1 MLTGNR
7 SFYRRPPTYPAVLRT
22 AVQIKKQCPAVRL
35 FTVGKSVLGRRMIGL
50 SLGNLSAPVLFAGA
64 VHAQEWLTCLLL
76 LRFFDDLSA
85 AYAAKTELCDLPVG
99 KILERRGLILVPLVN
114 PDGVEIAISGPA
126 SAGRLADF
134 VEQTAR
140 KDSRSWQAN
149 ARGVDLN
156 HNYNAG
162 FSVLRRMEKRNG
174 INSPSP
180 RQYGGEYP
188 HSEPETRAM
197 VALCRRVCFKRVFA
211 FHSQGEE
218 IYYSYG
224 EKTPPNAR
232 FLGEVLAASC
242 GYSLEE
248 PTGLASH
255 GGFKDWFINTFSR
268 PGFTIEIGRGENPLP
283 VEELEPIYARLL
295 EMLLI
300 AILL

>member
-1 MLTGNR
+1 MTNNR
-7 SFYRRPPTYPAVLRT
+7 PFYKRAPTYAGVLRT
-22 AVQIKKQCPAVRL
+22 AAQIKKQCPAVGL
-35 FTVGKSVLGRRMIGL
+35 FTAGKSVLGRRIVGL
-50 SLGNLSAPVLFAGA
+50 TLGNLNAPVLFAGA
-64 VHAQEWLTCLLL
+64 FHAQEWLTCQLL

-85 AYAAKTELCDLPVG
+85 AYAAKTDLCDLPVRR
-99 KILERRGLILVPLVN
+99 ILQNRGLVLIPLVN
-114 PDGVEIAISGPA
+114 PDGVEIAVSGTA
-126 SAGRLADF
+126 SAGPLADF

-162 FSVLRRMEKRNG
+162 FRTLRRMEKLDG
-174 INSPSP
+174 IDSPSP
-180 RQYGGEYP
+180 RQYGGEHP

-197 VALCRRVCFKRVFA
+197 VSLCRRVCFKRVFA

-224 EKTPPNAR
+224 EKTPANAR
-232 FLGEVLAASC
+232 FFGEVLAASC

-248 PTGLASH
+248 PAGLASH
-255 GGFKDWFINTFSR
+255 GGFKDWFIDTFAR

-295 EMLLI
+295 EMMLI
-300 AILL
+300 AVLL